1 MDDGRIAFLDYG
13 QVKKL
18 TDVERITIA
27 RLVSAI
33 ANGNKEEV
41 LQINKETGYR
51 SKYNNPD
58 IMWKVI
64 TVIFDRDG
72 RDVTDGLNLQQYI
85 DKLYSIDPWEDTAD
99 FFVMPIRLS
108 LLMRGVGL
116 MLNHPV
122 SVCSEWKLIA
132 EKVVKEYEF
141 KTGIKSAYSQ

>member
-1 MDDGRIAFLDYG
+1 MDDGRLAFLDYG

-27 RLVSAI
+27 RLVYAI
-33 ANGNKEEV
+33 ATGNKEEV

-72 RDVTDGLNLQQYI
+72 RDVTEGLNLQQYI
-85 DKLYSIDPWEDTAD
+85 DKLYAADPW
-99 FFVMPIRLS
+99 
-108 LLMRGVGL
+108 
-116 MLNHPV
+116 V
-122 SVCSEWKLIA
+122 SIYFIPGRYC
-132 EKVVKEYEF
+132 
-141 KTGIKSAYSQ
+141 